1 MKIGLALA
9 GGGVKG
15 MAHVGVIK
23 ALEEE
28 GIEIGYIGG
37 TSSGSMVATLY
48 AMGYTTEE
56 MMKLFNYFIEDVV
69 KIDPRFLVKSATSN
83 KQILAEGFS
92 SGKNIE
98 VIMEECA
105 AYKGI
110 KFVKDLK
117 LPIVIPTVDV
127 VEKKEYIFTNRDNS
141 TRFPKEKYIT
151 DATIS
156 SAVRASS
163 SYPIMYAPA
172 RYQGHKFV
180 DGGVLDNVPVEHVKK
195 LGAKKVLAIGFRD
208 TDDDEPK
215 NLFDIANSCLD
226 MVYSAKANS
235 LYEKADYVLHVPLP
249 GVSVFSTKKTNFSYR
264 QGYDEAKKHM
274 KTIKKVLEI

>member
-15 MAHVGVIK
+15 VAHVGVLK
-23 ALEEE
+23 ALQEE
-28 GIEIGYIGG
+28 GIEIGYLGG

-48 AMGYTTEE
+48 AMGYTPED
-56 MMKLFNYFIEDVV
+56 MMKLFTYFIEDVV
-69 KIDPRFLVKSATSN
+69 KIDPKFLLTNATSN
-83 KQILAEGFS
+83 KQIFAEGFS

-105 AYKGI
+105 SYKGV

-117 LPIVIPTVDV
+117 TPIVIPTVDI
-127 VEKKEYIFTNRDNS
+127 VERKEYVFTNRDNN
-141 TRFPKEKYIT
+141 TKFPKGKYIT

-156 SAVRASS
+156 SAVRASA

-172 RYQGHKFV
+172 RYKGHKFV
-180 DGGVLDNVPVEHVKK
+180 DGGVLDNIPVENVKK
-195 LGAKKVLAIGFRD
+195 LGAKKVLAVGFLD
-208 TDDDEPK
+208 EDDDAPK
-215 NLFDIANSCLD
+215 NVFDIAAACIDIVFSD
-226 MVYSAKANS
+226 KSTS
-235 LYEKADYVLHVPLP
+235 LYEKADYALRVPLP
-249 GVSVFSTKKTNFSYR
+249 GVSVFSTKKLQFAYR

-274 KTIKKVLEI
+274 KAIKKALEL